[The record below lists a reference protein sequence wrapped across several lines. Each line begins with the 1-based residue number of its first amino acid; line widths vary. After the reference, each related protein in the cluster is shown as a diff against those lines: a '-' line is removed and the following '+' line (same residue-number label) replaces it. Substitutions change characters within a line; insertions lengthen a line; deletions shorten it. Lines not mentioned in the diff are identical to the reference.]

1 LSHAGNL
8 ITQPGSSIVTDDRVR
23 AEREFRQPAP
33 SRNGSDDRS
42 TATVR
47 FDRVLPGDCDRVGSF
62 RLRGDA
68 TASALSGCA
77 AMRPLHGVPAR
88 FVPEELKGCSRENRQ
103 MIDLSYLRQ
112 EAPAEYLIDSGDVLA
127 IYIESVLGQRA
138 QPQINQPLD
147 TTRPPTLGYPL
158 TVRDDGTLSLPL
170 IQPISVRGK
179 TIPKIERD
187 IRYAYTIQRR
197 LLLPGQ
203 DRILVTLHKPRQ
215 HRILVIRQEIQS
227 DVLTGVSVSGGALGT
242 AKKGTGHVVSL
253 PAYKNDVLNA
263 LVQSGGLPGLDAENV
278 VYIMRGR
285 RAQKATPRPTQL
297 QPTRPQPQ
305 QVRPPY
311 APQNPAIQPGYQ
323 PPPTY
328 QRQPATLPGGPLPQ
342 PGYGPQSAISP
353 AAKNNSHLTADSRII
368 VRAQSPDMAQAP
380 PSGRYGAGIQQVDYR
395 TGPPGSVDQFSPS
408 GREQLTPLSTQQV
421 ADLAYHKASSSIIGR
436 VVQAPFQR
444 LFNRGGGVS
453 QAECSTCQTSPMMSP
468 QMMTQSPQMA
478 PQFAQQPP
486 MMQQQFQQPMRPQ
499 QQFSQPPQQQWQQ
512 PASWTNAKQIA
523 RGNFCNQQNSLRIP
537 LRLEEYETVNFSEQ
551 DIILEDGDIVFIASR
566 DNELF
571 YTGGLLGGGE
581 YTLPRDRDL
590 DILEAIAI
598 AESNNRS
605 GAGAGSSALNSDV
618 SISPSE
624 AIILR
629 QLPNGTQVP
638 ILVDLYRARTRAS
651 ERINIQPGDYI
662 ILQYTKMEAVGA
674 FIERHILESALF
686 GVAASQFN
694 SGR

>member
-1 LSHAGNL
+1 
-8 ITQPGSSIVTDDRVR
+8 
-23 AEREFRQPAP
+23 
-33 SRNGSDDRS
+33 
-42 TATVR
+42 
-47 FDRVLPGDCDRVGSF
+47 
-62 RLRGDA
+62 
-68 TASALSGCA
+68 
-77 AMRPLHGVPAR
+77 
-88 FVPEELKGCSRENRQ
+88 

-112 EAPAEYLIDSGDVLA
+112 QAPAEYMVDSGDVLA

-179 TIPKIERD
+179 TIPQIERD

-227 DVLTGVSVSGGALGT
+227 DILSGVSVSGGALGT

-285 RAQKATPRPTQL
+285 RAGPAPAQPAPPNQQQQLRPTFGQPNPVMQPRY
-297 QPTRPQPQ
+297 QPTPMQQQHQPVQ
-305 QVRPPY
+305 
-311 APQNPAIQPGYQ
+311 
-323 PPPTY
+323 
-328 QRQPATLPGGPLPQ
+328 LPGGPLPQ
-342 PGYGPQSAISP
+342 PGYGPLSSTRP
-353 AAKNNSHLTADSRII
+353 TERNDSELASDDGLI
-368 VRAQSPDMAQAP
+368 VRAQSPDTAQAFP
-380 PSGRYGAGIQQVDYR
+380 VGHGRYSSGIQQVGYR
-395 TGPPGSVDQFSPS
+395 TGPSNPADQFSTG

-421 ADLAYHKASSSIIGR
+421 MDLAYHKVSSSAVGR
-436 VVQAPFQR
+436 VVQVPFQK

-453 QAECSTCQTSPMMSP
+453 QAGCSTCQTPTMSP
-468 QMMTQSPQMA
+468 QMMHPAPQMA
-478 PQFAQQPP
+478 PQVT
-486 MMQQQFQQPMRPQ
+486 QQFQPQMQP
-499 QQFSQPPQQQWQQ
+499 QFRQPASQTQWQQ
-512 PASWTNAKQIA
+512 PACWSNVRQIA
-523 RGNFCNQQNSLRIP
+523 KGGYCNQQNSIRIP
-537 LRLEEYETVNFSEQ
+537 LRLEEYETINFCEQ

-581 YTLPRDRDL
+581 YSLPRDRDL

-598 AESNNRS
+598 AESNNNQQ
-605 GAGAGSSALNSDV
+605 GPGAGSSALNSDV

-629 QLPNGTQVP
+629 KLPNGTQVP

-662 ILQYTKMEAVGA
+662 IVQYTKMEAVGA

-694 SGR
+694 SNR